1 VILPSRPRAV
11 ALAAAAAA
19 VVGGALVAR
28 HYAHLGLTLSH
39 YDARGHLVVSRRI
52 FDSITPGWQQIGAV
66 WLPLPHLL
74 NAVPVQIDAFYRTG
88 ASAVAISVASFA
100 VASGAIAWMVA
111 ALTGSAAAG
120 LAGAAVFALNPNVLY
135 LQATPM
141 TEPLLLGLTLLAIA
155 LLVSW
160 CEAGSLDSS
169 CPASAGPQWRR
180 PAAAGRSSVIVGVA
194 FALACLTRYEA
205 WPVTAA
211 ALTFALWARRR
222 RGEPLPASIRATVQV
237 AAWPAATI
245 AAFSVFSR
253 IVVGEWFVSGGFFI
267 PENKAQ
273 GDVAAV
279 AREIAWGLR
288 ELSGGMLIGVA
299 AAGAAIAAIA
309 AVTRRARSSLV
320 VPLALAATAAL
331 PAAAFYDGHPFRI
344 RYMVPLVAA
353 EAVSAGLAAGIFKRA
368 APWAAAILIAL
379 AGIELHPLDRSAPMV
394 AEAQWDRPNVPV
406 RRTVGRCLAEGYRG
420 ETIMASMGSL
430 GHYMQELSPEGF
442 SLRDFLHEGNGD
454 IWLAALNG
462 PRPYAGWLLIEEKA
476 EGGDMLAKIARENPR
491 FLAGFSRVCEG
502 AGVALYRRLPLEA
515 DVESRHVGP
524 TPEVDLR

>member
-1 VILPSRPRAV
+1 VIQSSRPRAV
-11 ALAAAAAA
+11 PLAAAAAA
-19 VVGGALVAR
+19 VVGGALVAL

-74 NAVPVQIDAFYRTG
+74 NALPVQIDAFYRTG

-100 VASGAIAWMVA
+100 IATGAIAWIVV

-141 TEPLLLGLTLLAIA
+141 TEPLLLGLTVLAVA
-155 LLVSW
+155 LLVAWCDQSW
-160 CEAGSLDSS
+160 Y
-169 CPASAGPQWRR
+169 R
-180 PAAAGRSSVIVGVA
+180 AAAGPSRAGPSSSAVGLA
-194 FALACLTRYEA
+194 FSLACLTRYEA
-205 WPVTAA
+205 WPVTATALALA
-211 ALTFALWARRR
+211 AAARWRS
-222 RGEPLPASIRATVQV
+222 GEPLRTAIRATLPV
-237 AAWPAATI
+237 AVYPAAAI
-245 AAFSVFSR
+245 AAFGIFSR
-253 IVVGEWFVSGGFFI
+253 IVVGQWFVSGGFFV

-273 GDVAAV
+273 DDVTAV
-279 AREIAWGLR
+279 VREIAWGLR
-288 ELSGGMLIGVA
+288 ALSGSVLIAAA
-299 AAGAAIAAIA
+299 AAGAALAGIVASS
-309 AVTRRARSSLV
+309 RRARSTLA

-353 EAVSAGLAAGIFKRA
+353 EAVCAGLAAGIFRRA
-368 APWAAAILIAL
+368 APWAAALLIGL
-379 AGIELHPLDRSAPMV
+379 AVIELHPLDRTAPMV

-406 RRTVGRCLAEGYRG
+406 RRTVGRCLAEAYRG

-442 SLRDFLHEGNGD
+442 SLSDFLHEGNGD
-454 IWLAALNG
+454 IWLAALTG

-491 FLAGFSRVCEG
+491 FLDGFSRVCEG
-502 AGVALYRRLPLEA
+502 AGVALYRRFPLEVDA
-515 DVESRHVGP
+515 DSRHVGP
-524 TPEVDLR
+524 APEIDLR